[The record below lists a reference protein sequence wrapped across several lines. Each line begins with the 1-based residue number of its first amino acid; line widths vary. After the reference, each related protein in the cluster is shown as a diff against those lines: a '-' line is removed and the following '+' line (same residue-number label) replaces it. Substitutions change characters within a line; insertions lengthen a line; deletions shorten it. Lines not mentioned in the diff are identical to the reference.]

1 MRYRQRHIRERI
13 VPKKKTPVWASFFDS
28 AAPAEAGGSPLCRTP
43 AGGGESVHIIRG
55 RKRVLVLG
63 KVRADGALTQRVSAA
78 GCCMAQSAS
87 VPCAFR
93 DAVGCFGHCVLHGEV
108 WWRSLPPAPRSS
120 ALRHGPPMPRR
131 GAGVVF
137 EFSSQGVS
145 IPCFG
150 LCVRTHTEGA
160 CSLFVHLHLNRE
172 WNPCP
177 CRSSR
182 YLGASFPF
190 SPPPPLMRSPSPA
203 RAGEAEM
210 AGYSLPPSLRGS
222 GQRRPIAFRY
232 RSCSWDVFP
241 YDLLPDRLRPMDL
254 PLGQVSKWRAQR
266 ADRGALVFSTSL
278 PVPR

>member
-1 MRYRQRHIRERI
+1 MRPYISCQHTPMAEESRAVSAATHQRKNCS
-13 VPKKKTPVWASFFDS
+13 KKKTPVWASFLIS

-43 AGGGESVHIIRG
+43 AGGGESVHIFRG
-55 RKRVLVLG
+55 RKRVFVLE

-78 GCCMAQSAS
+78 GCCTAQSAS

-120 ALRHGPPMPRR
+120 ALRHGPPMPRC

-150 LCVRTHTEGA
+150 LCVRTHTEGV

-172 WNPCP
+172 CSPCP

-190 SPPPPLMRSPSPA
+190 SPPPPLTRSPSPA

-210 AGYSLPPSLRGS
+210 TGSSLPPSLRG
-222 GQRRPIAFRY
+222 
-232 RSCSWDVFP
+232 
-241 YDLLPDRLRPMDL
+241 
-254 PLGQVSKWRAQR
+254 KWRAQR

>member
-1 MRYRQRHIRERI
+1 M
-13 VPKKKTPVWASFFDS
+13 WASFLIS

-43 AGGGESVHIIRG
+43 AGGGESVHIFRG

-78 GCCMAQSAS
+78 GCCTAQSAS

-93 DAVGCFGHCVLHGEV
+93 DAVGCFGHCVLHGDV

-150 LCVRTHTEGA
+150 LCVWTHTEGV

-172 WNPCP
+172 CNPCP

-210 AGYSLPPSLRGS
+210 AGYSLPRRCGGS
-222 GQRRPIAFRY
+222 GARSEPIGAPLFSLLSFQCLDDLREGGAIVAKDAFNEAAFGAVFAERRHRDRELQRVVNLHIEE
-232 RSCSWDVFP
+232 
-241 YDLLPDRLRPMDL
+241 RL
-254 PLGQVSKWRAQR
+254 VKRAGR
-266 ADRGALVFSTSL
+266 IRCRF
-278 PVPR
+278 